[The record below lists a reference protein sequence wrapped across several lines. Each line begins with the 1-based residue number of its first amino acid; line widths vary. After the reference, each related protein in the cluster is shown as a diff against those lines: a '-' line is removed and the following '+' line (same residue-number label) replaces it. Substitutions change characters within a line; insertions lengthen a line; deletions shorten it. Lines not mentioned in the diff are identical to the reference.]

1 MKRLGY
7 KSGED
12 KKMNCKQ
19 FQDVLPHII
28 ESGGDPEQENHL
40 STCESCAA
48 LVRDLKYIA
57 EQARLLLPMH
67 DPNPRVWKNIEQSL
81 QREGL
86 LEGRM
91 SRQGQT
97 TKYPTIAE
105 PKKNG
110 TLVGWVLAL
119 AATAALV
126 VVLMNYHPA
135 SVPSLEANANHAAA
149 TVQFDGDDQKL
160 LGEVSSRQPDLGR
173 AYEDS
178 LREVN
183 SYIADARK
191 AANENPDDAL
201 VQEHLR
207 DAYHQKAVLYE
218 MATVRSLD

>member
-7 KSGED
+7 KPGED
-12 KKMNCKQ
+12 KKMNCQQ
-19 FQDVLPHII
+19 FQEVLPHII

-40 STCESCAA
+40 GTCASCAA

-91 SRQGQT
+91 SRQGQNS
-97 TKYPTIAE
+97 KYPTIAKQ
-105 PKKNG
+105 KKNG
-110 TLVGWVLAL
+110 TLVGWALAL
-119 AATAALV
+119 AAVAALV
-126 VVLMNYHPA
+126 IVLMNYNPA
-135 SVPSLEANANHAAA
+135 SVQSQGA
-149 TVQFDGDDQKL
+149 TARNTATPAPFDGDDQKL
-160 LGEVSSRQPDLGR
+160 LSQISSQQPDLGR
-173 AYEDS
+173 AYENS

-191 AANENPDDAL
+191 ATNENPDDPV

-207 DAYHQKAVLYE
+207 DAYQQKAVLYE
-218 MATVRSLD
+218 MATVRSLE